1 MTQPTEKPTLII
13 TGASGCIGRAY
24 ARTVAS
30 SAKLILVD
38 RDENNLMQLCSELSS
53 SDQCEN
59 HSVTCDLSDESARED
74 LLKQIKAEHKKING
88 LVNNA
93 AFTGDT
99 NLKGWVAP
107 FEKQSLET
115 WRAAI
120 EVNITAAFHLS
131 QGLSELLK
139 ASRDGHILNIGSIYG
154 DLGPDMRLYDNTN
167 MGNPA
172 AYAASKGGLI
182 QLTRWL
188 ATTLAPDVRVNCV
201 SPGGILRGQPDTFI
215 KAYEARTPLG
225 RMATEEDI
233 IAAML
238 FLTIGKSQY
247 ITGHNLIVDGGF
259 SIW

>member
-1 MTQPTEKPTLII
+1 MTQSSEKPTLII
-13 TGASGCIGRAY
+13 TGASGYIGRAY
-24 ARTVAS
+24 AKAVTGYANLV
-30 SAKLILVD
+30 LIDKNESDLS
-38 RDENNLMQLCSELSS
+38 QLCSELSS
-53 SDQCEN
+53 SKLCKTY
-59 HSVTCDLSDESARED
+59 SMTCDLANEDARENI
-74 LLKQIKAEHKKING
+74 LKQIKAKHKKING

-99 NLKGWVAP
+99 SLEGWVAP

-115 WRAAI
+115 WRIAI
-120 EVNITAAFHLS
+120 EVNLTAAFHLS

-154 DLGPDMRLYDNTN
+154 NLGPDMRLYQNTN

-182 QLTRWL
+182 QLTKWL
-188 ATTLAPDVRVNCV
+188 ATIMAPDVRVNCI
-201 SPGGILRGQPDTFI
+201 SPGGVSRGQPETFI
-215 KAYEARTPLG
+215 KSYEARTPLG

-233 IAAML
+233 VAAMI

-247 ITGHNLIVDGGF
+247 ITGHNLVVDGGF

>member
-1 MTQPTEKPTLII
+1 MTQPSEKPTLII
-13 TGASGCIGRAY
+13 TGASGCIGRSY
-24 ARTVAS
+24 AKAATS
-30 SAKLILVD
+30 SANLILID
-38 RDENNLMQLCSELSS
+38 RNESDLSQLCSELSS
-53 SDQCEN
+53 SDPCET
-59 HSVTCDLSDESARED
+59 HAITCDLANEDARED
-74 LLKQIKAEHKKING
+74 LLKQIKAEHKEING
-88 LVNNA
+88 LINNA

-99 NLKGWVAP
+99 NLEGWVAP
-107 FEKQSLET
+107 FEKQSLVT

-120 EVNITAAFHLS
+120 EVNLTAAFHLS
-131 QGLSELLK
+131 QGLSELLR

-154 DLGPDMRLYDNTN
+154 DLGPDMRLYEHTS

-182 QLTRWL
+182 QLTKWL
-188 ATTLAPDVRVNCV
+188 ATNMAPDVRVNCV
-201 SPGGILRGQPDTFI
+201 SPGGVLRDQPDTFI

-225 RMATEEDI
+225 RMAKEEDI

-247 ITGHNLIVDGGF
+247 ITGHNLVVDGGF